1 MRTTVNGRGVR
12 AGMTL
17 VEVLVALVILSGSLI
32 AMGNFMGKFT
42 ETQRFASLRQ
52 DEIDIATDLVDSV
65 EHASTYASIPGYA
78 GTVSAARD
86 NATFSR
92 TTTVKQIGG
101 GATSVVNYYLI
112 TTAVTCTALG
122 PSGNATVTKTIAIR
136 QF

>member
-1 MRTTVNGRGVR
+1 MRTTVNGRVDR

-52 DEIDIATDLVDSV
+52 DEIDLATDMVDSV
-65 EHASTYASIPGYA
+65 EHAATYAAIPGYA
-78 GTVSAARD
+78 GTVSVSRD

-92 TTTVKQIGG
+92 VTTVKQIGG
-101 GATSVVNYYLI
+101 GATSVVNYYI
-112 TTAVTCTALG
+112 VTVAVSCTALG
-122 PSGNATVTKTIAIR
+122 PSGNSTVKKSTVIR